1 MEEAQEEESRS
12 RMNEWVSEK
21 KIDILDQ
28 EVQGIQQREQQ

>member
-1 MEEAQEEESRS
+1 MEEAQEEEKRS

-28 EVQGIQQREQQ
+28 EVQGLQQREQQ